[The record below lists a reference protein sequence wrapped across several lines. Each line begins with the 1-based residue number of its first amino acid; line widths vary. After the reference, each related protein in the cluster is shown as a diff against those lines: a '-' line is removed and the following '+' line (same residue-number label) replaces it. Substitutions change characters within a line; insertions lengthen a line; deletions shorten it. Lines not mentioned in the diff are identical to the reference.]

1 MTAWSGLV
9 ARSGDAQRQAAEA
22 DVGFVP
28 LDNAFAAV
36 DDVAAVQAICG
47 GLDEAKITA
56 LAARLLAI
64 LPYPCTAR
72 RDRGRLP
79 P

>member
-1 MTAWSGLV
+1 
-9 ARSGDAQRQAAEA
+9 
-22 DVGFVP
+22 
-28 LDNAFAAV
+28 V

-47 GLDEAKITA
+47 GLDEAKIAA

-72 RDRGRLP
+72 RDRDRLP

>member
-1 MTAWSGLV
+1 
-9 ARSGDAQRQAAEA
+9 
-22 DVGFVP
+22 
-28 LDNAFAAV
+28 V

-64 LPYPCTAR
+64 LPYPFTAQ